1 MKKRCAKH
9 PGRRRRLLFL
19 QRSSVNN
26 LLACASRISPHR
38 LNVAFGLRPSPASL
52 PLTHTPSPGSC
63 LPSFSFP
70 LPSPF
75 LPPFPLHPLP
85 PSRPAP
91 TRKPLPGGHE
101 HLPPSAGILLK
112 APPVVQHVS
121 GHTLPDSPDPAP
133 PALLRAP
140 NSWAG
145 PCYHPIRS
153 HISGARFFQHLLLAV
168 LPLDLRTGVL
178 GTFPIGSAVKTL
190 YMFKS

>member
-1 MKKRCAKH
+1 MREAPRTPPKATFFFNV
-9 PGRRRRLLFL
+9 PRLTIFWL
-19 QRSSVNN
+19 V
-26 LLACASRISPHR
+26 LLAFPHIASILPLASVP
-38 LNVAFGLRPSPASL
+38 LPPPSL

-63 LPSFSFP
+63 LPSLSFP
-70 LPSPF
+70 LPSLF

-145 PCYHPIRS
+145 PYYHPIRS

-168 LPLDLRTGVL
+168 LPLDLRNGVL